1 MRDVAILFARAPRL
15 GRVKR
20 RLAAD
25 IGARA
30 ALRFHAETLRRLLW
44 ALARERRFRTVLA
57 LTPDRAFLRTPPGV
71 ARIDQ
76 GRGDLG
82 TRMARAIGRFP
93 RRRVVLL
100 GSDIPEAG
108 AADVIA
114 ALGALGRAR
123 AVFGPAADGGFW
135 LVGFGPLRI
144 AAPFRGVRW
153 SAPRT
158 LADALV
164 RQRGRK
170 VAFVRT
176 LSDVDRAADLLRLRG
191 QARYPAPA
199 RCGSASRSRSDP
211 PRSPP
216 PPARSPG

>member
-20 RLAAD
+20 RLAAE

-57 LTPDRAFLRTPPGV
+57 LTPDRAFLRAPPGV

-100 GSDIPEAG
+100 GSDVPEAG

-153 SAPRT
+153 SVPRT

-164 RQRGRK
+164 RQRGRT

-191 QARYPAPA
+191 RARYPAPA
-199 RCGSASRSRSDP
+199 RYASASRSRSDP
-211 PRSPP
+211 PPTPP